1 MFTGISDVVLDAK
14 GRLAIPSKY
23 RPAISAFEDNRFHLT
38 IDKADS
44 CLLVYP
50 HAEWERFSSEI
61 FARKT
66 GNPRVRRLYRL
77 YIAHHAPCELDA
89 QFRILIPAELR
100 EFAGLE
106 KNVALV
112 GQGRRFELWDALL
125 WKEKRIEWM
134 QQESS
139 ESEADDAIDDLMI

>member
-1 MFTGISDVVLDAK
+1 MFTGISDVALDAK

-38 IDKADS
+38 IDNADP
-44 CLLVYP
+44 CLLIYP
-50 HAEWERFSSEI
+50 HTDWERFSAEI

-89 QFRILIPAELR
+89 QFRMLIPAELR

-106 KNVALV
+106 KNVVLV
-112 GQGRRFELWDALL
+112 GQGRRFELWDAQM
-125 WKEKRIEWM
+125 WKQKRLEWM
-134 QQESS
+134 QQEAEEIEGNSV
-139 ESEADDAIDDLMI
+139 IDDLMI